1 MKSKRTAIFLLI
13 ICLIL
18 AGCQENGAGVSDRI
32 YTVVPTPAN
41 KMKTFTIYSIDS
53 DTMSIVPVSVPKKGN
68 GISAEYILVLV
79 MDNLSENK
87 IATPTVEMKGKKL
100 IVSFEA
106 AGEPVKNCNRKM
118 EHLILECF
126 SNSLLD
132 NLKNYDGIIFRV
144 EGKAYKSENLKFD
157 LNEVYASR

>member
-1 MKSKRTAIFLLI
+1 MKGKRITGFLLI
-13 ICLIL
+13 ACLIL
-18 AGCQENGAGVSDRI
+18 AGCQENGTSVADKV
-32 YTVVPTPAN
+32 YTAVPTPAN

-53 DTMSIVPVSVPKKGN
+53 DTMSIVPVSVPEKGE
-68 GISAEYILVLV
+68 GVSAEYILALV
-79 MDNLSENK
+79 MDNLSENQ
-87 IATPTVEMKGKKL
+87 IATPTVEMDGKKL

-106 AGEPVKNCNRKM
+106 TGEPVKNCDRKM

-144 EGKAYKSENLKFD
+144 EGKAYKSENLKFG